1 VAVPPP
7 PIVIGSRNESAMRSG
22 TRVII
27 NLSEQRAYL
36 IESGR
41 VSLISPIASGKPGWS
56 TPTGNFSIIS
66 KDIDHRSGSFGSVID
81 SSGRIAT
88 ANATP
93 GTYVPP
99 GFHYRPAP
107 MPYYM
112 EFSPAI
118 GMHAGYLPGYPASHG
133 CANASRPRDT
143 VFRTRQYSNS
153 GDGRWQ
159 HAKPGFGSKGHPT
172 FLLRNFI
179 CASMGRTLM
188 NITDHLYGG
197 AEAAMHNVLAGVSRP
212 DGIKRVGI
220 VFWASLLLAVLLHG
234 RHYRF

>member
-1 VAVPPP
+1 MNKIVPALILFASLIAGCAYHKGVVAVPPR
-7 PIVIGSRNESAMRSG
+7 PIVIGAINASAMRSE

-36 IESGR
+36 IEGGT

-81 SSGRIAT
+81 GSGRIAT

-93 GTYVPP
+93 KTHVPP

-112 EFSPAI
+112 EFSQAI

-133 CANASRPRDT
+133 CVRMPRDLATRFFERVNIRTPVT
-143 VFRTRQYSNS
+143 V
-153 GDGRWQ
+153 
-159 HAKPGFGSKGHPT
+159 AGST
-172 FLLRNFI
+172 QNL
-179 CASMGRTLM
+179 ASVRKA
-188 NITDHLYGG
+188 I
-197 AEAAMHNVLAGVSRP
+197 
-212 DGIKRVGI
+212 
-220 VFWASLLLAVLLHG
+220 SLF
-234 RHYRF
+234 Y